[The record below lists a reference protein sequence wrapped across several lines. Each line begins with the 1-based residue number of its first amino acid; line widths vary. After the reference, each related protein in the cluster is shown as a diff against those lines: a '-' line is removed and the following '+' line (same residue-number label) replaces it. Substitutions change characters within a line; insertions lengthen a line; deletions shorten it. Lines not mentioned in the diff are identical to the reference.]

1 MTTIFNGAGMTKNR
15 MMTGYSTKGG
25 NEMKNV
31 KRKLALASIML
42 CGGVAL
48 GFGALNNASVTV
60 AADNV
65 DGFKVKSA
73 ALRVPDAEYGAGI
86 RFTIGMGNAELAEGA
101 TMGVLLIPTSSLG
114 DSALTLGLNNADLRT
129 YSDLQWKTL
138 EDGTKEAYLHLY
150 DVPAMQYT
158 SNISICAYIDNDADP
173 ATDPIYTDVVSA
185 SVAEV
190 ADWAY
195 CNDTTLDEE
204 AKATLQATYLT
215 YKVFYHNEDD
225 VTEATG
231 IYNQTLTAVAEPV
244 KVGYTFD
251 GWWNQAGTHEWDFAT
266 TKVSSTTTNLYAKW
280 APASDTA
287 YSVKVFETTDGG
299 KTQTEISV
307 ADFEANRTGTTGA
320 DLDITAEANAVV
332 TKLGKGYTL
341 NTEKSVLTGVI
352 SADGTT
358 ELKIVVNFDEF
369 ALARVGEDANTLLF
383 FDRELGVKQVTGAT
397 GNSYGFVTDKKYGNE
412 EGSLR
417 ITFPNTGD
425 HNTADLDFKGY
436 EFGEDDYIEFYVYND
451 TTTPTLSLMFGYSN
465 STQLIQG
472 EWTRVVGSASWITTN
487 KYFRFYGQAANFGS
501 GTNVD
506 GSVYISK
513 VKVYSGFEDLSAA
526 TGDWTIGETTFT
538 GAAVINNNAP
548 ASHLQKTLYQTGDV
562 VTMRL
567 WSHSYAGFEAT
578 FKTNIDATSED
589 KYVSFT
595 AKGADADLFT
605 VVMFNASGSAFTGA
619 TKACVTRME
628 ANGYTTYVFRIAK
641 GNTVSKFRITPLGNT
656 TETGNG
662 SELIISNCMIGDYSS
677 LRTGE
682 DANTVFF
689 TDSQLGAT
697 LQQVYTK
704 TSNNVASSGYTT
716 EMAYG
721 NERGSFKAAGIKHG
735 TVAYHNLT
743 WTDADKNF
751 LGDDDYVVFYIY
763 STSSTRWVFSLNY
776 DWTNTGW
783 EIMPNAWNRI
793 IISGKAFKAGTWTH
807 IHPAGQ
813 SADGKTFDVYMSK
826 VVRYSAEDV
835 QRLENKGT
843 TDTWTLGSTTFVGA
857 PNISNG
863 STSTNYLAG
872 VEHKKAYIV
881 DDELSITFVR
891 CSDGYINLKLA
902 ESIEVAANTET
913 YVTVTMFNY
922 GRLDKLNGYLNSSGS
937 YALSY
942 VSHEDIGDGYA
953 KVVFKCSAKDSAYTI
968 TSVRLDVEDH
978 TDSTMAT
985 QLRIKD
991 IAITTKQA

>member
-1 MTTIFNGAGMTKNR
+1 
-15 MMTGYSTKGG
+15 
-25 NEMKNV
+25 MKNV
-31 KRKLALASIML
+31 KRKLAIASIML

-48 GFGALNNASVTV
+48 GFGALNNASVTA

-86 RFTIGMGNAELAEGA
+86 RFTIGMGNAELTEGA

-114 DSALTLGLNNADLRT
+114 DSELTLDLNNADLRT

-150 DVPAMQYT
+150 DVPAIQYT
-158 SNISICAYIDNDADP
+158 TDISICAYIDDDADP
-173 ATDPIYTDVVSA
+173 ATDPIYTNVVSA

-195 CNDTTLDEE
+195 YNDTTLDEE

-225 VTEATG
+225 VTETTG

-280 APASDTA
+280 APATDTA

-307 ADFEANRTGTTGA
+307 ADFEVNRTGTTGA

-417 ITFPNTGD
+417 ITFPNTAA

-436 EFGEDDYIEFYVYND
+436 EFGENDYIEFYVYND

-501 GTNVD
+501 GTNVE

-548 ASHLQKTLYQTGDV
+548 ASHLQKTLYQTGDA

-605 VVMFNASGSAFTGA
+605 VVMFNASGTAFTGA

-641 GNTVSKFRITPLGNT
+641 GNTVSKFRVTPLGNT

-662 SELIISNCMIGDYSS
+662 SELIISNCTIGDYSS

-682 DANTVFF
+682 DANTLFF
-689 TDSQLGAT
+689 MDSRLGPE
-697 LQQVYTK
+697 LQQIYRK
-704 TSNNVASSGYTT
+704 SQSNLYAAEYTT

-721 NERGSFKAAGIKHG
+721 NERGSYKA
-735 TVAYHNLT
+735 TVSREQQESYHNMV
-743 WTDADKNF
+743 WSQADLNF
-751 LGDDDYVVFYIY
+751 LSDTDYVVFYLY
-763 STSSTRWVFSLNY
+763 STYDKKIFFSFNRYY
-776 DWTNTGW
+776 DTTGY
-783 EIMPNAWNRI
+783 ELMPNQWNRI
-793 IISGKAFKAGTWTH
+793 IVSAKVLKTATWTL
-807 IHPAGQ
+807 IDTRMYSKETGVY
-813 SADGKTFDVYMSK
+813 FDLYMSK
-826 VVRYSAEDV
+826 FVRYTADEV
-835 QRLENKGT
+835 QKLENKGSE
-843 TDTWTLGSTTFVGA
+843 DTWTLGSTTFVGA
-857 PNISNG
+857 PDVVNG
-863 STSTNYLAG
+863 VTSTNYLAG
-872 VEHKKAYIV
+872 TEHKKAYLV
-881 DDELSITFVR
+881 DGELSVTFVR
-891 CSDGYINLKLA
+891 TSDGYINLTLA
-902 ESIEVAANTET
+902 ESIEVAAGTDV
-913 YVTVTMFNY
+913 YVTVVMYDY
-922 GRLDKLNGYLNSSGS
+922 GRLNKLNGYLNSSGS

-978 TDSTMAT
+978 TDSTIAT

>member
-1 MTTIFNGAGMTKNR
+1 
-15 MMTGYSTKGG
+15 
-25 NEMKNV
+25 MKNV

-42 CGGVAL
+42 CGSVAL
-48 GFGALNNASVTV
+48 GLGSLSDAPVSAS
-60 AADNV
+60 ADTL
-65 DGFKVKSA
+65 DDFKVKSA
-73 ALRVPDAEYGAGI
+73 SLRVPDAEYGAGI

-114 DSALTLGLNNADLRT
+114 DNALTLDFSHEDLRT
-129 YSDLQWKTL
+129 YDNAQWKTL

-150 DVPAMQYT
+150 DVPAIQYT
-158 SNISICAYIDNDADP
+158 TDISICAYMDHDADP
-173 ATDPIYTDVVSA
+173 VTDPIYTNVVSA

-225 VTEATG
+225 VMETTG

-266 TKVSSTTTNLYAKW
+266 TKVSSTATNLYAKW
-280 APASDTA
+280 APATDTA

-299 KTQTEISV
+299 NTQTEISV
-307 ADFEANRTGTTGA
+307 ADFEVNRTGTTGA

-341 NTEKSVLTGVI
+341 NTEKSVLTGTI
-352 SADGTT
+352 AADGTM
-358 ELKIVVNFDEF
+358 ELKIVVNLNEF
-369 ALARVGEDANTLLF
+369 ALARVGDDANTLLF

-397 GNSYGFVTDKKYGNE
+397 GNSYGFTTETSYNDE
-412 EGSLR
+412 SGSLKV
-417 ITFPNTGD
+417 TFPNSTA
-425 HNTADLDFKGY
+425 HNTVDFDYKGY
-436 EFGEDDYIEFYVYND
+436 ELDEDDYIEFYVYND
-451 TTTPTLSLMFGYSN
+451 TTVATLSLMFGYSN

-472 EWTRVVGSASWITTN
+472 EWTRVIGSASWIMEN
-487 KYFRFYGQAANFGS
+487 KYFRFYGQAENFGS
-501 GTNVD
+501 GANVE

-513 VKVYSGFEDLSAA
+513 VKVYNGFEDLSAV

-538 GAAVINNNAP
+538 GAAVTRNGAP
-548 ASHLQKTLYQTGDV
+548 ASVLQQAPYLVGGALEMK
-562 VTMRL
+562 L
-567 WSHSYAGFEAT
+567 WQHSYAGFEAT
-578 FKTNIDATSED
+578 FATAIDATSED

-595 AKGADADLFT
+595 VKGADANLFT
-605 VVMFNASGSAFTGA
+605 VVEFDTAGTAKTGA
-619 TKACVTRME
+619 TKACVTRTE
-628 ANGYTTYVFRIAK
+628 ENGFTTYVFRIAK
-641 GNTVSKFRITPLGNT
+641 GLTIGKFRVTPLGDTSET
-656 TETGNG
+656 TGC
-662 SELIISNCMIGDYSS
+662 SEIVISNVTVGGYTS

-763 STSSTRWVFSLNY
+763 STSTTRWVFSLNY

-942 VSHEDIGDGYA
+942 VSHEDIGGGYA
-953 KVVFKCSAKDSAYTI
+953 KVVLKCSAKADAYTI

-991 IAITTKQA
+991 IAITTKYA

>member
-1 MTTIFNGAGMTKNR
+1 
-15 MMTGYSTKGG
+15 
-25 NEMKNV
+25 MKNV
-31 KRKLALASIML
+31 KIKLAIASIML
-42 CGGVAL
+42 CGSVAL
-48 GFGALNNASVTV
+48 GLGSLNDAPVSAS
-60 AADNV
+60 ADTL

-73 ALRVPDAEYGAGI
+73 SLRVPDDNYGAGI
-86 RFTIGMGNAELAEGA
+86 RYTIGLGNVNVAEGA
-101 TMGVLLIPTSSLG
+101 TVGVLLIPTSSLG
-114 DSALTLGLNNADLRT
+114 GNALTLDFSHDDLRT
-129 YSDLQWKTL
+129 YDNVQWKNFA
-138 EDGTKEAYLHLY
+138 DGTKEAYLHLY
-150 DVPAMQYT
+150 DVPPVQYT

-173 ATDPIYTDVVSA
+173 ATDPIYTNVVSA

-195 CNDTTLDEE
+195 NNDTTLDEE

-225 VTEATG
+225 VTETTG
-231 IYNQTLTAVAEPV
+231 VYNQTLTAVAEPA

-280 APASDTA
+280 APATDTA

-299 KTQTEISV
+299 NTQTEISV

-320 DLDITAEANAVV
+320 SLDITAEANAVV

-341 NTEKSVLTGVI
+341 NTEKSVLTGTI
-352 SADGTT
+352 AAGGTT
-358 ELKIVVNFDEF
+358 ELKIVVNFDEVVVS
-369 ALARVGEDANTLLF
+369 RVGEDANTLFF
-383 FDRELGVKQVTGAT
+383 FDRELGAKQVTGAT

-417 ITFPNTGD
+417 ITFPNTEA
-425 HNTADLDFKGY
+425 HNTANLDFKGY

-472 EWTRVVGSASWITTN
+472 EWTRVVGSASWITGAGLN
-487 KYFRFYGQAANFGS
+487 YFRFYGQAANFGS

-538 GAAVINNNAP
+538 GAAVTRNGAP
-548 ASHLQKTLYQTGDV
+548 ASELQQAPYLVGGALEMK
-562 VTMRL
+562 L
-567 WSHSYAGFEAT
+567 WQHSYAGFEAT
-578 FKTNIDATSED
+578 FATAIDATSED

-595 AKGADADLFT
+595 VKGADANLFT
-605 VVMFNASGSAFTGA
+605 VVEFDTAGTAKTGA
-619 TKACVTRME
+619 TKACVTRTE
-628 ANGYTTYVFRIAK
+628 ENGFTTYVFRIAK
-641 GNTVSKFRITPLGNT
+641 GLTIGKFRVTPLGDTSET
-656 TETGNG
+656 TGC
-662 SELIISNCMIGDYSS
+662 SEIVISNVTVGGYTS

-863 STSTNYLAG
+863 STATNYLAG

-978 TDSTMAT
+978 TDSAMAT

>member
-1 MTTIFNGAGMTKNR
+1 M
-15 MMTGYSTKGG
+15 
-25 NEMKNV
+25 
-31 KRKLALASIML
+31 
-42 CGGVAL
+42 
-48 GFGALNNASVTV
+48 
-60 AADNV
+60 
-65 DGFKVKSA
+65 
-73 ALRVPDAEYGAGI
+73 
-86 RFTIGMGNAELAEGA
+86 
-101 TMGVLLIPTSSLG
+101 
-114 DSALTLGLNNADLRT
+114 
-129 YSDLQWKTL
+129 
-138 EDGTKEAYLHLY
+138 
-150 DVPAMQYT
+150 
-158 SNISICAYIDNDADP
+158 
-173 ATDPIYTDVVSA
+173 
-185 SVAEV
+185 
-190 ADWAY
+190 
-195 CNDTTLDEE
+195 
-204 AKATLQATYLT
+204 
-215 YKVFYHNEDD
+215 
-225 VTEATG
+225 
-231 IYNQTLTAVAEPV
+231 
-244 KVGYTFD
+244 
-251 GWWNQAGTHEWDFAT
+251 
-266 TKVSSTTTNLYAKW
+266 
-280 APASDTA
+280 
-287 YSVKVFETTDGG
+287 
-299 KTQTEISV
+299 
-307 ADFEANRTGTTGA
+307 
-320 DLDITAEANAVV
+320 
-332 TKLGKGYTL
+332 
-341 NTEKSVLTGVI
+341 
-352 SADGTT
+352 
-358 ELKIVVNFDEF
+358 ELKIVVNLNEF

-383 FDRELGVKQVTGAT
+383 FDRELGAKQVTGAT
-397 GNSYGFVTDKKYGNE
+397 GNSYGFTTETSYNDE
-412 EGSLR
+412 SGSLKV
-417 ITFPNTGD
+417 TFPNSTA
-425 HNTADLDFKGY
+425 HNTVDFDYKGY
-436 EFGEDDYIEFYVYND
+436 ELDEDDYIEFYVYND
-451 TTTPTLSLMFGYSN
+451 TTVATLSLMFGYSN

-472 EWTRVVGSASWITTN
+472 EWTRVIGSASWIMEN
-487 KYFRFYGQAANFGS
+487 KYFRFYGQAENFGS
-501 GTNVD
+501 GANVE

-513 VKVYSGFEDLSAA
+513 VKVYNGFEDLSAV

-538 GAAVINNNAP
+538 GAAVTRNGAP
-548 ASHLQKTLYQTGDV
+548 ASVLQQAPYLVGGALEMK
-562 VTMRL
+562 L
-567 WSHSYAGFEAT
+567 WQHSYAGFEAT
-578 FKTNIDATSED
+578 FATAIDATSED

-595 AKGADADLFT
+595 VKGADANLFT
-605 VVMFNASGSAFTGA
+605 VVEFDTAGTAKTGA
-619 TKACVTRME
+619 TKACVTRTE
-628 ANGYTTYVFRIAK
+628 ENGFTTYVFRIAK
-641 GNTVSKFRITPLGNT
+641 GLTIGKFRVTPLGDTSET
-656 TETGNG
+656 TGC
-662 SELIISNCMIGDYSS
+662 SEIVISNVTVGGYTS

-716 EMAYG
+716 EMVYG

-913 YVTVTMFNY
+913 YVTITMFNY

-942 VSHEDIGDGYA
+942 VSHEDIGGGYA
-953 KVVFKCSAKDSAYTI
+953 KVVLKCSAKADAYTI

-978 TDSTMAT
+978 TDATMAT
-985 QLRIKD
+985 HFRIKD
-991 IAITTKQA
+991 IVISNE